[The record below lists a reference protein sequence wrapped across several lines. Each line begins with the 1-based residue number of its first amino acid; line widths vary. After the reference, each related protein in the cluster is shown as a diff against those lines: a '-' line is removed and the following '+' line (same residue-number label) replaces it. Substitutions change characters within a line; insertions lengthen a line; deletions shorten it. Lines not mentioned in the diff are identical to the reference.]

1 MSREADMDE
10 RRQLTDLEKS
20 HIESIV
26 NEALEEKLR
35 DVPTKADLEELAKVE
50 EIFAILRILE
60 KHELIK
66 RISG

>member
-1 MSREADMDE
+1 MDE
-10 RRQLTDLEKS
+10 RRPLTDLEKS